1 MMHRP
6 QPTVA
11 TTAPSRTQVWS
22 RSVRRSLPSPSQR
35 AAPVTPA
42 SPRRPR
48 ASLPPARRRA
58 PPRRRRRLRRPP
70 RICGSS
76 RLGVA
81 RTRSRPSPFAFHSPG
96 PRPRDERGF
105 RYILGGRLTRVGS
118 ARLTFHGLAAG
129 HQHLVVALASRRS
142 VKASVSFTV
151 IAPPPPASA
160 PAMSA
165 PASTAAPAPMTPP
178 STMQAAPAPMTPPS
192 TMHAASGGSGT

>member
-11 TTAPSRTQVWS
+11 TTAPSRTRGLVPIGASILALALTACGAGHSSQ
-22 RSVRRSLPSPSQR
+22 PSTTTGV
-35 AAPVTPA
+35 AAASTPTSTTTPA
-42 SPRRPR
+42 PAPAPPAPHLRIVSPRRGAHTEQTLTIR
-48 ASLPPARRRA
+48 LSLTGAPAA
-58 PPRRRRRLRRPP
+58 
-70 RICGSS
+70 GQ
-76 RLGVA
+76 
-81 RTRSRPSPFAFHSPG
+81 
-96 PRPRDERGF
+96 RGF